1 MPSLSGIITI
11 VKHVIFVVVFIL
23 FIPGFFFTLPKN
35 GKKLA
40 VSAVHGL
47 LYALVYTILEVI
59 FNIRRIIKCIKSGGT
74 GGA

>member
-1 MPSLSGIITI
+1 MPSLSGIVTI
-11 VKHVIFVVVFIL
+11 VKHVIFVIVFIL

-35 GKKLA
+35 GTQLA

-59 FNIRRIIKCIKSGGT
+59 FNIRRIIKCIKSQI
-74 GGA
+74 